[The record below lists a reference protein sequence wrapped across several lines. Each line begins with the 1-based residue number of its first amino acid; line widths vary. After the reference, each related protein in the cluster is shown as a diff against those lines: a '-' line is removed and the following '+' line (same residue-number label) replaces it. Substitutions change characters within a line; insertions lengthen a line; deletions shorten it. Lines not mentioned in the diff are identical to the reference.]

1 MSEGRKNYNSHP
13 NRMMLRRTLVLLI
26 LCGVCAFAVIALRLF
41 KLQVLE
47 HDFYESRAIS
57 QQLRSTTITAHRGTI
72 YDRNGRVLAMSATAD
87 TIYISPVEI
96 AVYNED
102 IDLIA
107 EGLAEILGLD
117 AQSIAEKAR
126 DRSSWYKTVAVKV
139 DRDTAESVRSFK
151 NQHGL
156 NGIKIETDTKRYYP
170 GGSLAAHVIGFVGME
185 NSGLSGIEAYYNTG
199 LTGRNGRVVRAKNS
213 AGTDMLFTNFE
224 DYRDARSG
232 NDHILTIDAG
242 LQYYLEKHLK
252 QAVID
257 YDVRNGA
264 GGIIMDVNTG
274 AILAMASLG
283 DFDLND
289 YQAVDAQ
296 TTQEILTQPD
306 AEKRREML
314 YAAQQK
320 QWRNKALSDTYEP
333 GSTFKII
340 TLAMA
345 LDSGAVTMNDGF
357 YCGGSVAVTGRNSP
371 VKCWKSGGHGSQT
384 LIQSLQHSC
393 NVAFV
398 NIGLR
403 VGAETF
409 YKYAHEFGFFDKT
422 GLDLYGESGSI
433 WWDEKIFFNRE
444 NLSQLAAASFGQTF
458 NITPLQLITAVSA
471 CVNGGS
477 LMKPYILSEVRDA
490 DGNTL
495 SITEPV
501 HVRQVISP
509 ETSALVREALEKVVG
524 DKNEGT
530 GRNAAVAGYRIGGK
544 TGTSEKVAQNLEND
558 QKEYIVSFIGVAPMD
573 DPRIAVLVLL
583 DTPSS
588 ETGIYISG
596 GQMAAPTVG
605 KIFAD
610 ALPYLGISPQYSQE
624 ELKSLSRT
632 VPNTEGLSV
641 DKARQTLQGAELTAR
656 VIGEGTHVSAQL
668 PEAGK
673 QIAPGSAVLL
683 YTENAPETDSTSVPE
698 LLGMTEKEAVQALA
712 EKNLFL
718 YVQASG
724 ASDGVV
730 SAQSISAG
738 SRVQAGA
745 VVGVMLTDPTEL
757 GRY

>member
-1 MSEGRKNYNSHP
+1 
-13 NRMMLRRTLVLLI
+13 
-26 LCGVCAFAVIALRLF
+26 
-41 KLQVLE
+41 
-47 HDFYESRAIS
+47 
-57 QQLRSTTITAHRGTI
+57 
-72 YDRNGRVLAMSATAD
+72 
-87 TIYISPVEI
+87 
-96 AVYNED
+96 
-102 IDLIA
+102 
-107 EGLAEILGLD
+107 
-117 AQSIAEKAR
+117 
-126 DRSSWYKTVAVKV
+126 
-139 DRDTAESVRSFK
+139 
-151 NQHGL
+151 
-156 NGIKIETDTKRYYP
+156 
-170 GGSLAAHVIGFVGME
+170 
-185 NSGLSGIEAYYNTG
+185 
-199 LTGRNGRVVRAKNS
+199 
-213 AGTDMLFTNFE
+213 
-224 DYRDARSG
+224 
-232 NDHILTIDAG
+232 
-242 LQYYLEKHLK
+242 
-252 QAVID
+252 
-257 YDVRNGA
+257 
-264 GGIIMDVNTG
+264 
-274 AILAMASLG
+274 
-283 DFDLND
+283 
-289 YQAVDAQ
+289 
-296 TTQEILTQPD
+296 
-306 AEKRREML
+306 
-314 YAAQQK
+314 
-320 QWRNKALSDTYEP
+320 
-333 GSTFKII
+333 
-340 TLAMA
+340 
-345 LDSGAVTMNDGF
+345 
-357 YCGGSVAVTGRNSP
+357 
-371 VKCWKSGGHGSQT
+371 
-384 LIQSLQHSC
+384 
-393 NVAFV
+393 
-398 NIGLR
+398 
-403 VGAETF
+403 
-409 YKYAHEFGFFDKT
+409 
-422 GLDLYGESGSI
+422 
-433 WWDEKIFFNRE
+433 
-444 NLSQLAAASFGQTF
+444 
-458 NITPLQLITAVSA
+458 
-471 CVNGGS
+471 
-477 LMKPYILSEVRDA
+477 MKPYILSEVRDA